1 VVVAVAFISIG
12 LVLAAVCDA
21 LVTAA
26 KSPTSMAALLLS
38 PANALFC
45 ASHPSSPSHDQVRA
59 RRVNI
64 SAVLF
69 RSDICASADI
79 AFPAS
84 LSSAAVN
91 ESITATMPE
100 LAPVA
105 WLTESIIDRNELVSA
120 VLAWESVRGSF
131 SNSAFTEPVCF

>member
-1 VVVAVAFISIG
+1 
-12 LVLAAVCDA
+12 
-21 LVTAA
+21 
-26 KSPTSMAALLLS
+26 MAALLLS

-84 LSSAAVN
+84 LALVVLRIPIVQLLLEHGAFASDATRAVGGVLGIYAF
-91 ESITATMPE
+91 S
-100 LAPVA
+100 
-105 WLTESIIDRNELVSA
+105 
-120 VLAWESVRGSF
+120 VLADALCQPLWRVVYATRSGPAALVIN
-131 SNSAFTEPVCF
+131 SNMSDINR